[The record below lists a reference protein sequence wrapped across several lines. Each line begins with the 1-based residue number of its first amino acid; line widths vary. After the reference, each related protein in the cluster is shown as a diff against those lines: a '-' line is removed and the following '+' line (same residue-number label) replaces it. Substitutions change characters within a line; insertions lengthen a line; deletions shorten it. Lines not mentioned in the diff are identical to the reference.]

1 MPLKAEEVPSFG
13 DSVARESQA
22 HQAILEQLRP
32 LYPQIRGFI
41 TQTLKRVSFEYAF
54 SFSDPDGFWSVPEPA
69 LYHPLANKLDI
80 YGYFGVPFTPTA
92 IGFGLLPR
100 SL

>member
-1 MPLKAEEVPSFG
+1 M
-13 DSVARESQA
+13 ARESQA

-32 LYPQIRGFI
+32 FYPQIKRVQNSA
-41 TQTLKRVSFEYAF
+41 TQKVSFEYAF

-80 YGYFGVPFTPTA
+80 YGYFGVLFTPTA